1 MRTYCV
7 VALMLMATTAYGQ
20 TLYKCVAKGKP
31 TSFQSEPC
39 PPGTKTARAVAAVPE
54 RYTPPAY
61 RPVPQATS
69 PTHNVVYNNV
79 PTQVRY
85 DSRDQQRA
93 NCQAAKNQ
101 RQEILDRAGLNRT
114 YDLLQRLD
122 ATVYNACKGL

>member
-1 MRTYCV
+1 MRTQCV
-7 VALMLMATTAYGQ
+7 LAFMLMAATAHGQ

-61 RPVPQATS
+61 QPPSQTTA
-69 PTHNVVYNNV
+69 PAQNVVFNNAPV
-79 PTQVRY
+79 SAQY

>member
-1 MRTYCV
+1 
-7 VALMLMATTAYGQ
+7 
-20 TLYKCVAKGKP
+20 
-31 TSFQSEPC
+31 
-39 PPGTKTARAVAAVPE
+39 
-54 RYTPPAY
+54 
-61 RPVPQATS
+61 VPQATS